1 MKTSKYFSIEQ
12 GMGETQDILVRLESV
27 LEDKQD
33 DKQLAENL
41 TDYIY
46 FFNHTNEMLGIIKR
60 IEDDEENILTLDS
73 CLKSINIMLN
83 KLFMRYYVNENV
95 LDLDNILF
103 AILSVVNEMG
113 NMLIIYDLES

>member
-1 MKTSKYFSIEQ
+1 MKTSKYFTIEQ
-12 GMGETQDILVRLESV
+12 VMGETQDILVRLESV

-33 DKQLAENL
+33 DKQLTENL

-46 FFNHTNEMLGIIKR
+46 FFNHTNEILSIIKR

-73 CLKSINIMLN
+73 CLKSINIMLD

-103 AILSVVNEMG
+103 AILSAVNEMS